1 MCVNVIDEHFTRY
14 VNMYQNVI
22 GNQELILTLFFFLLS
37 IPKVVLNGKTNLFR
51 VPILT
56 FIPTNLHYFSL
67 STSLP

>member
-1 MCVNVIDEHFTRY
+1 MCVNVIDEHFTSY

-22 GNQELILTLFFFLLS
+22 GNQELILTLFFFYCA
-37 IPKVVLNGKTNLFR
+37 KVVLNGKTNLFG